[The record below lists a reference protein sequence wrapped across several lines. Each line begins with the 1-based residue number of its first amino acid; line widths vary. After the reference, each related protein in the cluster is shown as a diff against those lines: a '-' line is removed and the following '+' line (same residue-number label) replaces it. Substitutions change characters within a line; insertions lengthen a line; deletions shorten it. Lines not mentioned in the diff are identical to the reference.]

1 MVRYA
6 LGDRSIGGRWVYA
19 GVEKVLI
26 FGKRS
31 GGPGVLADARR
42 VPVGGEVPQKVG

>member
-1 MVRYA
+1 MARY
-6 LGDRSIGGRWVYA
+6 GISDKSIGGRWVYA

-31 GGPGVLADARR
+31 GGPGVLTDVRG
-42 VPVGGEVPQKVG
+42 VPAGGEVSEKVG